1 MWAVAQKCC
10 WAPAK
15 GPHKDSQIISLQC
28 KCDDSGSRGSLAVRP
43 PPPLPC
49 SPSPVLV
56 LGGYQE
62 HWLQTDFGRHSAFRT
77 QSSCPS
83 DFGKGIVIS
92 QDPYWPFTSG
102 VFGVWQVARVGRTI
116 PSWGPNTTFNK
127 TSLLCVRM
135 RGLAGAGGG
144 APAGQCRALGDGKGP
159 RRSCHLQREQ
169 RQPPRQDTRRSLCAR
184 GTALLGQRETGKRE
198 ERELEERQL
207 REEGAKESR
216 ETRVERRGRTW
227 PTAWRENGIQWD
239 APICGK

>member
-15 GPHKDSQIISLQC
+15 GPHKGSQIISLQC
-28 KCDDSGSRGSLAVRP
+28 KCDDSGSRGSLAVQP
-43 PPPLPC
+43 PPPLPY
-49 SPSPVLV
+49 SASPVLV
-56 LGGYQE
+56 MRSYQE
-62 HWLQTDFGRHSAFRT
+62 CWLQRDFVRHSVLRT

-83 DFGKGIVIS
+83 DFGMGTVIS
-92 QDPYWPFTSG
+92 QDPYWPFPSG

-144 APAGQCRALGDGKGP
+144 APAGQCGALSGKGP

-169 RQPPRQDTRRSLCAR
+169 RQPPKLGSQTVTLCTRYSTPGAEGDCKEGGEGTRREVS
-184 GTALLGQRETGKRE
+184 
-198 ERELEERQL
+198 
-207 REEGAKESR
+207 
-216 ETRVERRGRTW
+216 
-227 PTAWRENGIQWD
+227 N
-239 APICGK
+239 